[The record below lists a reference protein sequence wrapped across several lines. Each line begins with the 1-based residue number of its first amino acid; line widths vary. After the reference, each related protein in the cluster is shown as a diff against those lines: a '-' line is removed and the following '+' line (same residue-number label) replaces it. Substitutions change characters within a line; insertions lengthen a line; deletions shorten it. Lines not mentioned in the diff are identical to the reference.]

1 MTARSVVIKSIIS
14 LIVVIQVLSSCNTS
28 KEESLYIATAANVQ
42 FAMDTLTGIFE
53 SETGIKTNIILGSS
67 GKLTAQILQGA
78 PYDIFLSANMKYPA
92 EIYNNN
98 KALNKPEVYAH
109 GALVLWTLK
118 DSITPELTSLTDD
131 KIRRIAIANPK
142 TAPYGS
148 AALELLINNGIYES
162 IKHKLVYGESISQV
176 NQFITSK
183 TADMGFTAKSVVLSS
198 KMRNIGYWSELD
210 SNDYSPIEQGAI
222 IINTGKSNSEQVMM
236 FISFILSEKAK
247 KILSE
252 FGYTPN

>member
-1 MTARSVVIKSIIS
+1 MTVRSVVIKSIIS
-14 LIVVIQVLSSCNTS
+14 LLVVIQVFNSCNTS
-28 KEESLYIATAANVQ
+28 KKESLYIATAANVQ
-42 FAMDTLTGIFE
+42 FAMDTLADIFE

-78 PYDIFLSANMKYPA
+78 PYDIFVSANMKYPA
-92 EIYNNN
+92 EIYKNS
-98 KALNKPEVYAH
+98 KASTKPQVYAH

-118 DSITPELTSLTDD
+118 ESIIPELASLTDD

-148 AALELLINNGIYES
+148 AALDLLKNKGIYE
-162 IKHKLVYGESISQV
+162 IVKHKLVYGESISQV
-176 NQFITSK
+176 NQFITSR

-198 KMRNIGYWSELD
+198 KMKSIGYWTELD
-210 SNDYSPIEQGAI
+210 TNDYSPIEQGAI
-222 IINTGKSNSEQVMM
+222 IVNTGKPNSEHTKEFM
-236 FISFILSEKAK
+236 SFILSDKAK

-252 FGYTPN
+252 FGYITN